1 MVIWNHWVLWRLIA
15 EVSFTCPGKSV
26 SSCEYVDAANDVFW
40 YYNYDD
46 NLRGRNSSKIY
57 VTRRE
62 LTKNVRVP
70 FMILVKIFR
79 KEVDANIAIHE
90 VADEMEK
97 EFPVNPGSSSFHAA
111 ALPLSYG

>member
-1 MVIWNHWVLWRLIA
+1 MCCHIFLIFY
-15 EVSFTCPGKSV
+15 SHIKWFIFSKCV

-46 NLRGRNSSKIY
+46 NLRGRNPSKTY

-62 LTKNVRVP
+62 LTKNVRVT

-79 KEVDANIAIHE
+79 HEVAANIAIHE
-90 VADEMEK
+90 VAYEMKK
-97 EFPVNPGSSSFHAA
+97 EFPVVIVGSWRGVRNF
-111 ALPLSYG
+111 PFT